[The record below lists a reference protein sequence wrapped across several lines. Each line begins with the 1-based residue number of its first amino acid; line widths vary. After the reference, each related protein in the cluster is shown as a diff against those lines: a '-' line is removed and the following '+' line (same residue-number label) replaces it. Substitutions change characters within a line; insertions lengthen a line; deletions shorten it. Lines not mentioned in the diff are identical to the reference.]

1 MRTAKRVIV
10 AAALAVALATPVLPA
25 AADDPTPSPTDSP
38 TASPSP
44 SPSPTPSPTD
54 PTGTPTPKPS
64 SPHPSHSPS
73 HPAPSHSPAN
83 HPSPNPSAT
92 HRPGNANDKGHGKTH
107 KSHKHDRYL
116 IDVANDSLQ
125 QATRKARAAQA
136 VADKAHNHSQRV
148 KHELADAT
156 TALAAAEKAATH
168 AHELVGE
175 MARAMAEYNLSAA
188 SIANPDLVMWQA
200 PLSAAS
206 PSEYVEQS
214 VQLSQLAEGFPLR
227 YAAAQRRL
235 DAAQA
240 SEARVEQAS
249 AKAATSTAKADKAAH
264 RATVAA
270 HDAKQVFLRL
280 SKGKQGSAQEAWW
293 ANDFASSDLGQYL
306 AGLNGGPNVSLNF
319 HQPGSGIVTSPY
331 GMRMHPILHVY
342 KLHSGIDYAVGDGKI
357 RAADPGRVVR
367 AGYDVAYGNYIVIL
381 HGQLGDRSVAT
392 LYAHSRAL
400 LVKQGQYVTTGQVIG
415 LVGES
420 GYATG
425 PHLHFEVRLDGRPIN
440 PAPYVH

>member
-1 MRTAKRVIV
+1 MGTAKRILV
-10 AAALAVALATPVLPA
+10 AAALAFALATPVLPA

-38 TASPSP
+38 TDSPTP
-44 SPSPTPSPTD
+44 SPSPTSTPTD

-64 SPHPSHSPS
+64 SPHPSHSPT
-73 HPAPSHSPAN
+73 HPTPTPSHSLNPF
-83 HPSPNPSAT
+83 PNPSAT
-92 HRPGNANDKGHGKTH
+92 HRPHSAHDKGHGK
-107 KSHKHDRYL
+107 KQKGHKHDRYL

-148 KHELADAT
+148 RHELHVATAD
-156 TALAAAEKAATH
+156 LAAAEKAATH

-175 MARAMAEYNLSAA
+175 MARAMAEYNLSAE

-200 PLSAAS
+200 PLNAVS

-240 SEARVEQAS
+240 SEVHVEAAA
-249 AKAATSTAKADKAAH
+249 AKAATATAKADQAAH
-264 RATVAA
+264 RAKIAA

-280 SKGKQGSAQEAWW
+280 SKAKQGSAEEAWW

-306 AGLNGGPNVSLNF
+306 AGLGGGPNVTLDF

-357 RAADPGRVVR
+357 RAAKPGRVVR

-381 HGQLGDRSVAT
+381 HGQLGDRSVST

-420 GYATG
+420 GYTTG

-440 PAPYVH
+440 PKPYVH